1 MFSWGGC
8 LIKLLISVAAA
19 CAMGGEKMGW
29 TSVVTGVILYG
40 IISAWWYCCCLSGNF
55 IIGTILFLVV
65 VFVATWGASA
75 AQHIVLKVISFIVLL
90 AIMLGGVIAD
100 IKGMIDAIRYRA

>member
-8 LIKLLISVAAA
+8 LIKLLVSIAAA
-19 CAMGGEKMGW
+19 CAMGGNQPGW

-65 VFVATWGASA
+65 VFVATWGFST
-75 AQHIVLKVISFIVLL
+75 AQNIVLKVISGIVLG
-90 AIMLGGVIAD
+90 AIMLGGVIGD
-100 IKGMIDAIRYRA
+100 IKGIVDSIRYRV